1 MLFSA
6 QGVPP
11 QGYYQSIWDFT
22 SHNEN
27 STKEAGNV
35 VPFDFGRAAEFKAPK
50 SIETSI
56 APALTPYCLE
66 PFGGYVAAISRGK
79 VWGESGAVLTPE
91 GKLIF
96 DLSQEYDAEQYRML
110 EADEHPV
117 FHRWNHPQ
125 LQYFAGTAAVLTFCG
140 AHNYFH
146 WMYDVLPRLAMLQ
159 SSGIT
164 YSTIIMNP
172 NPYGPF
178 VEQT

>member
-35 VPFDFGRAAEFKAPK
+35 VPFDFGRAAEFRAPK

-66 PFGGYVAAISRGK
+66 PFGGYVATISRGK
-79 VWGESGAVLTPE
+79 VWGESGALLTPE
-91 GKLIF
+91 G
-96 DLSQEYDAEQYRML
+96 
-110 EADEHPV
+110 
-117 FHRWNHPQ
+117 N
-125 LQYFAGTAAVLTFCG
+125 
-140 AHNYFH
+140 
-146 WMYDVLPRLAMLQ
+146 
-159 SSGIT
+159 
-164 YSTIIMNP
+164 
-172 NPYGPF
+172 
-178 VEQT
+178 